1 MKQGPDGS
9 WNEEYGDVVLG
20 PGDITMKAKCAVIK
34 NSTTVLLGTKL
45 KNRKLIW
52 TINTNN
58 IAGI

>member
-45 KNRKLIW
+45 KI
-52 TINTNN
+52 
-58 IAGI
+58 GS